1 MPTPAA
7 PYALGLDVAR
17 RKQND
22 PTGVASAEP
31 GLTET
36 EHGAF
41 DMADAFPKQILPHLE
56 GKIGELRKMR
66 FWSKVD
72 IRTPEECW
80 EWQASL
86 HTSGY
91 GRFKI
96 ASYTTVMANRFALVI
111 QTGEDRIE
119 RLALHHC
126 DNPRCCNPHH
136 LYWGTHTDNMRDKVR
151 RGRHVSGDQS
161 GANNGAAKLT
171 DEQFALV
178 IARLKDG
185 WNNKQI
191 AADLPVTHSMVSLI
205 RLGRM
210 WAPQSAALGWE
221 PKAQF
226 IRRKSA

>member
-1 MPTPAA
+1 M
-7 PYALGLDVAR
+7 R
-17 RKQND
+17 
-22 PTGVASAEP
+22 
-31 GLTET
+31 
-36 EHGAF
+36 F

-56 GKIGELRKMR
+56 GKIGELRRMR

-91 GRFKI
+91 GRFKL
-96 ASYTTVMANRFALVI
+96 ASYVCVMANRAALVI
-111 QTGEDRIE
+111 QTGEDRQD
-119 RLALHHC
+119 RMALHHC
-126 DNPRCCNPHH
+126 DNRKCCNPHH
-136 LYWGTHTDNMRDKVR
+136 LYWGTHTDNMQDKSR
-151 RGRHVSGDQS
+151 RGRWRGGDQS

-171 DEQFALV
+171 EDQLALV
-178 IARLKDG
+178 VSRLKDG

-191 AADLPVTHSMVSLI
+191 AAELPITHSMVSLI

-210 WAPQSAALGWE
+210 WQAQVAALGWE

-226 IRRKSA
+226 IRRKTA

>member
-1 MPTPAA
+1 M
-7 PYALGLDVAR
+7 
-17 RKQND
+17 
-22 PTGVASAEP
+22 AE
-31 GLTET
+31 LT
-36 EHGAF
+36 
-41 DMADAFPKQILPHLE
+41 PKQIAPFLE
-56 GKIGELRKMR
+56 GKNGELRKMR

-91 GRFKI
+91 GRFKL
-96 ASYTTVMANRFALVI
+96 ADHWCVVANRLALVI
-111 QTGEDRIE
+111 NSGEDRLD
-119 RLALHHC
+119 RMALHHC
-126 DNPRCCNPHH
+126 DNRKCCNPHH
-136 LYWGTHTDNMRDKVR
+136 LYWGTHTDNMCDKVR
-151 RGRHVSGDQS
+151 RGRHNGGDQS

-171 DEQFALV
+171 EEQFALV

-191 AADLPVTHSMVSLI
+191 ASDMPVTHSMISLI

-210 WAPQSAALGWE
+210 WAPQAAALDWE

-226 IRRKSA
+226 VRRKTA